1 MPFTVRVNWAL
12 PAVVEL
18 GLMEVVV
25 GMGLLIVNVCEL
37 DVPPPGL
44 GFTTVTDAVPAA
56 ATLAA
61 GTTAMSFVEE
71 TNAVVSGVPFQ
82 FTVAPL
88 TKLLPFTVKANW
100 ALPAMVE
107 FGLIEVVVGTGL
119 LIVRV
124 SVAVPVPLPLVA
136 LRLTLNVP
144 ITVGVPEIKPVE
156 VFTARP
162 AGSPV
167 APQAVIAWSAVI
179 W

>member
-1 MPFTVRVNWAL
+1 
-12 PAVVEL
+12 
-18 GLMEVVV
+18 
-25 GMGLLIVNVCEL
+25 
-37 DVPPPGL
+37 
-44 GFTTVTDAVPAA
+44 
-56 ATLAA
+56 
-61 GTTAMSFVEE
+61 MSLVEE

-136 LRLTLNVP
+136 LIVTLYVP
-144 ITVGVPEIKPVE
+144 AVVGVPEISPMP
-156 VFTARP
+156 VFTLRP
-162 AGSPV
+162 VPDSPV
-167 APQAVIAWSAVI
+167 AP
-179 W
+179 